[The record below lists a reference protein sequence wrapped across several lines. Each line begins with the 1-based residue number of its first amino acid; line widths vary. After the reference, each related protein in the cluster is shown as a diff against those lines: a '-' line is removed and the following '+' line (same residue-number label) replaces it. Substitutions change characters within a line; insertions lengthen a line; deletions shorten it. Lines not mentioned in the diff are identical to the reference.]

1 MRASKSQVSILKC
14 KDYRLDDVYEVV
26 KKSLDNLGG
35 LGRFV
40 KPGQR
45 VLLNPNLL
53 AAKGPERA
61 ITTHPMIVIAVAR
74 QLQELGCEVFIG
86 DSPGGA
92 TQGVNRVWNNTQ
104 MSDAAAA
111 VGATL
116 VNFETSGVYEKW
128 ANGNLYRLSK
138 PLFDFDLVISLPK
151 LKTHVLTL
159 MTGAIKN
166 NFGAV
171 PGVRKAEYHKKFPKA
186 DDFSAMLVDIFS
198 VVKPTLYLM
207 DAILSMEGDG
217 PSSGKPKTLGLLL
230 ASTDGVAMDAVAASI
245 MGFKP
250 GQIPTTK
257 IASERGLGTDDLSR
271 IEIIGERLSEAKA
284 KDFKTPSNKFWKLTP
299 RFMIRLI
306 EPYFWVR
313 PAINEGLCTNCNT
326 CVENCPMNTISA
338 DSKIP
343 TFDYKK
349 CINCLCCHELCPEG
363 AVFLERSWLARRI
376 GS

>member
-1 MRASKSQVSILKC
+1 MPERRSQVSILRC
-14 KDYRLDDVYEVV
+14 EDYRLDDLYEVV
-26 KKSLDNLGG
+26 KRSFDNIGG
-35 LGRFV
+35 LDRFV

-53 AAKGPERA
+53 SAKGPERA
-61 ITTHPMIVIAVAR
+61 ITTHPAVVIAVSR

-92 TQGVNRVWNNTQ
+92 TQGVKRVWDNTQ
-104 MSDAAAA
+104 MSEAAAT

-116 VNFETSGVYEKW
+116 INFETSGVYDKSV
-128 ANGNLYRLSK
+128 NGNLYRLSK

-151 LKTHVLTL
+151 LKTHVLTM
-159 MTGAIKN
+159 MTGGIKN

-171 PGVRKAEYHKKFPKA
+171 PGVRKAEYHKRFPKV
-186 DDFSAMLVDIFS
+186 DDFSALLVDIFS
-198 VVKPTLYLM
+198 LVTPTVYLM
-207 DAILSMEGDG
+207 DAILGMEGDG
-217 PSSGKPKTLGLLL
+217 PSSGEPKKMGLVL
-230 ASTDGVAMDAVAASI
+230 ASTDAVALDAVGADI

-257 IASERGLGTDDLSR
+257 IAGERGLGVDDLSR
-271 IEIIGERLSEAKA
+271 IEIIGERLSEARV
-284 KDFKTPSNKFWKLTP
+284 KDFRTPSNKFWKLTP
-299 RFMIRLI
+299 RFIIRLI

-313 PAINEGLCTNCNT
+313 PAISQALCTNCNT
-326 CVENCPMNTISA
+326 CVENCPMKAISP
-338 DSKIP
+338 DSDVP
-343 TFDYKK
+343 TYDYES

-376 GS
+376 GR